1 MGRAVITDAVGDTG
15 EVPIAEHYCCPLD
28 LAGRV
33 GVIITA
39 IDETWSLRET
49 VNTLLTEN
57 AEAIGEIMIG
67 IAPHT
72 TAECRAVITA
82 LETAHPDRVRHH
94 EQTRLRGAGGANR
107 ECIPLMRSSW
117 LLLMAADLETHPGTV
132 AAMIARAGVG
142 DVDIVATSRWLGGGR
157 FGNYSPIKRVCNWL
171 FQRTF
176 STLYSVDLTDM
187 TFGFRLYRAK
197 ELNRYAWHETGHA
210 FFFETLIKPLRGGA
224 RVAEIKTHWRKRKEG
239 TTHMPVFEYLRYF
252 MIGLL
257 TRAQPMRS
265 LVLNRCPGEASAIRV
280 GCSVDGERGRA
291 TGGSEGAG
299 CGALLA
305 TSRENVR
312 CPRSH

>member
-1 MGRAVITDAVGDTG
+1 MINDTVGATG
-15 EVPIAEHYCCPLD
+15 EVPIAEHICCPLD
-28 LAGRV
+28 LAGKV

-39 IDETWSLRET
+39 VDETWSLRET
-49 VNTLLTEN
+49 VDTLLTEN
-57 AEAIGEIMIG
+57 AESVGEIMIG

-82 LETAHPDRVRHH
+82 LEAAHPDRVRHH
-94 EQTRLRGAGGANR
+94 EQTRLRGPGGANR
-107 ECIPLMRSSW
+107 ECIPLMRSPW
-117 LLLMAADLETHPGTV
+117 LLLMAADLETHPSTV
-132 AAMIARAGVG
+132 AAMIARTSLG

-176 STLYSVDLTDM
+176 STLYGVHLTDM
-187 TFGFRLYRAK
+187 TFGFRLYRTR
-197 ELNRYAWHETGHA
+197 ELRDYDWRETGHA

-224 RVAEIKTHWRKRKEG
+224 RVAEIKTHWQKRQEG
-239 TTHMPVFEYLRYF
+239 TTHMSVFEYLRYF

-265 LVLNRCPGEASAIRV
+265 LLAASR
-280 GCSVDGERGRA
+280 R
-291 TGGSEGAG
+291 
-299 CGALLA
+299 
-305 TSRENVR
+305 NVR